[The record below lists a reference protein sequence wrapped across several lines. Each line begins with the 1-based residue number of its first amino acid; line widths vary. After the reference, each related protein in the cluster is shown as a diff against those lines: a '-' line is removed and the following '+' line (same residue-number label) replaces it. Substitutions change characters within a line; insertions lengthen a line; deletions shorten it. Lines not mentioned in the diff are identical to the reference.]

1 MAEVRVVLKADG
13 SGLTGTLRIAR
24 SDFDAL
30 EREMEQTSA
39 AARKTARAVDEIG
52 VASDRNSAKNR
63 SLAASFNT
71 VRGTVAALGLAFASR
86 EMLNAGLT
94 LDRIERGLTA
104 ASGGSRAAA
113 SDMAFL
119 RSESARLGLEFA
131 NVAQGYVMIAA
142 SARGT
147 NMEGR
152 QTRELFTAIAE
163 ASRVYNLTLENTIG
177 ISNAVSQII
186 GKQVVSLE
194 ELRGQL
200 GDRLP
205 GAMQIAARAMDM
217 PVSKLMQL
225 VAEGKV
231 AADDFLPKFAAE
243 LRKTTAASIEFAAA
257 SPSAEFARLKN
268 SIFDLLTGVADG
280 GALDALSTSA
290 ARLGNALDALV
301 QSGAAEAAGQ
311 AIGELVENLD
321 TLIVMVAAVA
331 GARGVVALVPL
342 FRSLAT
348 SIALTATPM
357 AAFAVGANA
366 SATAM
371 GTMAVAGSRAFALMG
386 GWVTVIGALVAATY
400 VLATAETER
409 EQQYRATSAELERH
423 IQLLREEADAKRASA
438 AGFTPEESQRAT
450 AYEKEAQELARFRE
464 ELRLAEIQMA
474 NLGAGGDR
482 LTVGLKNNLGQTIED
497 LREKIE
503 TSETRLRTFTD
514 LLVDTAIWF
523 DGAAESARNFA
534 AGTAELNESLEGQLV
549 KLQAQRIE
557 QQQGVQAAMLWSAM
571 QKTGAKSVAELDA
584 KTVAL
589 IADIAGLTI
598 ENDNFAKSQRAAE
611 EATRKQEQAQAQ
623 YAAIVSRLMDE
634 IDPLNEAEREHANLA
649 EQLTEWVKAKAISET
664 QYAKAINLS
673 TQALKAQN
681 AERKKQLNDSER
693 RFIDQGYQAQEQR
706 DEELNRMREEIELL
720 KLSGIER
727 EKLIDFFDAERYA
740 MNLSGV
746 EREKAIRDFVRL
758 RAEMRATAI
767 DSNLAEEWAAN
778 WKEAIQSVFST
789 FLNALKGGASF
800 GDALKQS
807 IQGALDGVLDKHIKK
822 FSDALGQW
830 ASGGGTGGLTA
841 RGANGMPVW
850 ANGLISLG
858 AGLTQG
864 WIGSEN
870 TLQSAAGGALS
881 GLALGS
887 QLGAA
892 LGPIGMAIGAVL
904 GAIAGAISSQK
915 PYLEVSSSAGNINRG
930 RVEGTA
936 TSAFGTIYV
945 GKDDLTLPGNM
956 SSQELANNIAKFDDT
971 IAKLLNATE
980 LAAARQALARF
991 DVNQSGGNNID
1002 PEKILEQRLRAVI
1015 NAVEPQFARFLNGIT
1030 DIQERVETFTALRE
1044 MREMIEDFGQVVDRL
1059 SLDPLV
1065 SLQNALQA
1073 LEDTADEA
1081 VANLYEALDAKDI
1094 KGAAVALGQ
1103 AQQAI
1108 VNQYQQQVSLLQQLR
1123 QQLIALADAQRNFR
1137 MEMAQRINANGGDIS
1152 IAGMVAA
1159 DLPAMQ
1165 ASVTN
1170 EQNTERAIANLNRFI
1185 TAVDQWLAAS
1195 IGEIQA
1201 AAQAARDRI
1210 ATQLSALDAEE
1221 AGIMANAQAAMA
1233 AAQAAAQGAADAAR
1247 AALEAERARLQRE
1260 LQVAQAFQGVLQ
1272 TAETLLSNLRLSSA
1286 NPLAESARAAML
1298 ERDIEA
1304 ARASYNSATGE
1315 ERAAAAQR
1323 LLELL
1328 QQRMQFAQSLN
1339 QRPSEEYLR
1348 VYNATLA
1355 ETAGLRAEAQSQA
1368 DRARQLQEEL
1378 NALQSAN
1385 VDATNNVANVIDYV
1399 SAADRARLAE
1409 IETERTRLQN
1419 ELAEINRQEAE
1430 DIAAARAE
1438 ARGYY
1443 EWAQT
1448 VGEDL
1453 YERRHQELMQQVNA
1467 ITGGREIDVFI
1478 AEQTAAVQERL
1489 REIRDRLDAFLSGI
1503 STGTGAGT
1511 NPGTGPG
1518 SGGGGNPR
1526 VPGDPGVEPIRPRT
1540 AGETSVTQHF
1550 TFNVSPG
1557 TDPKDFGEKVMRFIE
1572 TNSPRIRRAVAT

>member
-24 SDFDAL
+24 EDFDAL
-30 EREMEQTSA
+30 QRELTETSTATRRTTKDFDDNAA
-39 AARKTARAVDEIG
+39 AARRCARAVDEIG
-52 VASDRNSAKNR
+52 VSSNR
-63 SLAASFNT
+63 VQQQNRGLVSSFNT
-71 VRGTVAALGLAFASR
+71 VRNTVAALGVVFAGR
-86 EMLNAGLT
+86 QILDAGLAI
-94 LDRIERGLTA
+94 DRIERGLTA
-104 ASGGSRAAA
+104 TAGSTRGAREE
-113 SDMAFL
+113 MAFL
-119 RSESARLGLEFA
+119 RAESERVGVVFRD
-131 NVAQGYVMIAA
+131 VAQGYVMISAA
-142 SARGT
+142 AQGT

-152 QTRELFTAIAE
+152 VTRDLFTAITE
-163 ASRVYNLTLENTIG
+163 ASRVYNLTQEATMG
-177 ISNAVSQII
+177 TMNALAQMI
-186 GKQVVSLE
+186 GKGTVSME
-194 ELRGQL
+194 ELRQQL

-217 PVSKLMQL
+217 PVSQL
-225 VAEGKV
+225 VKMVSEGKLASDV
-231 AADDFLPKFAAE
+231 FLPRFTAE
-243 LRKTTAASIEFAAA
+243 LRKTTAASIELAAA
-257 SPSAEFARLKN
+257 SPAAEFARLKN
-268 SIFDLLTGVADG
+268 AVFELLTVVADS
-280 GALDALSTSA
+280 GALEATAGA
-290 ARLGNALDALV
+290 ARRLTVAIKDLAD
-301 QSGAAEAAGQ
+301 SGAAETAGE
-311 AIGELVENLD
+311 ALAFLVDHLD
-321 TLIVMVAAVA
+321 AVLVSVAAVA
-331 GARGVVALVPL
+331 GARGLAVLSL
-342 FRSLAT
+342 GFRRLAT
-348 SIALTATPM
+348 DIALTSAPLASFATGASVAATRM
-357 AAFAVGANA
+357 AVMQTAGARLFAMIGGWPTIIA
-366 SATAM
+366 
-371 GTMAVAGSRAFALMG
+371 GAVAGLYLLSDVVQRTGEEAQRQAANARAESQRIQQEYNRSRTAARQDNPGLIVADIQSLERSMRG
-386 GWVTVIGALVAATY
+386 LDKGSAMYKGLADQVRVLRQELGAAATQNERY
-400 VLATAETER
+400 NTTLTGQREAIDGVLESMRKQLANQR
-409 EQQYRATSAELERH
+409 EQIIRTKEGETAVMRHRLEQLQSTAATKEQRAEAAK
-423 IQLLREEADAKRASA
+423 LLRELTATESELKKLTAGRKAD
-438 AGFTPEESQRAT
+438 T
-450 AYEKEAQELARFRE
+450 
-464 ELRLAEIQMA
+464 
-474 NLGAGGDR
+474 
-482 LTVGLKNNLGQTIED
+482 
-497 LREKIE
+497 
-503 TSETRLRTFTD
+503 
-514 LLVDTAIWF
+514 
-523 DGAAESARNFA
+523 
-534 AGTAELNESLEGQLV
+534 
-549 KLQAQRIE
+549 
-557 QQQGVQAAMLWSAM
+557 
-571 QKTGAKSVAELDA
+571 
-584 KTVAL
+584 
-589 IADIAGLTI
+589 
-598 ENDNFAKSQRAAE
+598 
-611 EATRKQEQAQAQ
+611 
-623 YAAIVSRLMDE
+623 
-634 IDPLNEAEREHANLA
+634 EAEREAARASEEYSNLVARLIDQLDPLNAAQREHAEIETQLA
-649 EQLTEWVKAKAISET
+649 EWRKAGVISLAE
-664 QYAKAINLS
+664 YNRALGLN
-673 TQALKAQN
+673 TQALKANN

-767 DSNLAEEWAAN
+767 DSSLAEEWAAN

-807 IQGALDGVLDKHIKK
+807 IQGALDGVLDKQIKK
-822 FSDALGQW
+822 FSDGIGQW
-830 ASGGGTGGLTA
+830 LSGGGTGGLTA

-915 PYLEVSSSAGNINRG
+915 PYLEVSSSASNINRG

-1123 QQLIALADAQRNFR
+1123 QQLIALADAERNFR
-1137 MEMAQRINANGGDIS
+1137 MEMAQRINANGGNIS

-1185 TAVDQWLAAS
+1185 TAVDQWLTAT

-1260 LQVAQAFQGVLQ
+1260 LQIAQAFQGVLQ
-1272 TAETLLSNLRLSSA
+1272 TADALLNNLRLSSA

-1489 REIRDRLDAFLSGI
+1489 REIRDRLDAFLAGI

-1511 NPGTGPG
+1511 NPGNGPG

-1557 TDPKDFGEKVMRFIE
+1557 TDPKVFGEQVLRVIE